1 MTEGTVL
8 IISDGRK
15 VENFLLEKTKR
26 HGGHCRGML
35 TGSLGKVMP
44 EESRKP

>member
-15 VENFLLEKTKR
+15 VENFLLEKQK
-26 HGGHCRGML
+26 GMGA
-35 TGSLGKVMP
+35 TVG
-44 EESRKP
+44 EC